1 MLPKTS
7 IKNIQNIYN
16 EFPKQFWTL
25 ITASFID
32 RLGGALLF
40 PFFTLYVT
48 EKFGVGMTQ
57 IGLLFGVFSVSA
69 MIGGMLGGVLTDRFG
84 RKITL
89 ILGLVASALSSVV
102 MGLINT
108 LDVFI
113 IFAMVSGI
121 FSEVGGPAHQAMV
134 ADLLPDKQRAQGFGI
149 FRVVFNLAV
158 AIGPAIGGLLASK
171 SYLLLFICDA
181 ITSLITA
188 IIVAI
193 SMHETKPE
201 ESGET
206 KHESI
211 GQTFRGY
218 VEVLHDSTFMAF
230 IAVGILMVL
239 VYVQMNST
247 LPVYLRDFHGINARG
262 FGYIL
267 SLNAGM
273 VVLFQ
278 FYITRKIKDLSPM
291 PMMAIGCVLYAIG
304 FSMYGFFASYT
315 AFLIA
320 MVIITIGEMI
330 VSPVSQALVAY
341 LSPENMRGRYM
352 ALSGFN
358 WMIGF
363 AIGPLLAGLVI
374 DYIDARWVWYG
385 AGIIGLITAASYLLL
400 QNKVASRQASKGEAP
415 AEPVS
420 PDT

>member
-7 IKNIQNIYN
+7 ISNIKSIYN

-25 ITASFID
+25 IAASFID

-57 IGLLFGVFSVSA
+57 IGLLFGVFSISG
-69 MIGGMLGGVLTDRFG
+69 MIGGILGGVLTDRFG

-113 IFAMVSGI
+113 IFALVSGI
-121 FSEVGGPAHQAMV
+121 FSEIGGPAHQAMV
-134 ADLLPDKQRAQGFGI
+134 ADLLPNKQRAQGFGI

-188 IIVAI
+188 IIVAV
-193 SMHETKPE
+193 SMRETKPE

-218 VEVLHDSTFMAF
+218 IEVLHDSTFMAF

-315 AFLIA
+315 SFLIA

-330 VSPVSQALVAY
+330 VSPVSQALVAF

-385 AGIIGLITAASYLLL
+385 AGIIGLITAVSYLLL
-400 QNKVASRQASKGEAP
+400 QNKVASRIVSKGESTDD
-415 AEPVS
+415 PVS
-420 PDT
+420 PA